1 MSGKELTWKTGLFLV
16 LPGLL
21 VYGCLRERAD
31 LVRVELAQRAY
42 FKSLHSPDVTALTL
56 VGQVSN
62 GHLVHK
68 HITDTAALQ
77 QWRRRAKYL
86 RPVRSSGRLSF
97 VHSPLRPGA
106 SQWSCYV

>member
-68 HITDTAALQ
+68 HITDTAALRQ
-77 QWRRRAKYL
+77 LRSLAPPSPPRRLY
-86 RPVRSSGRLSF
+86 
-97 VHSPLRPGA
+97 GA
-106 SQWSCYV
+106 E